1 MNIELFKT
9 IAKRNPTILF
19 IIFSIITLGIYPLFW
34 VISRKKI
41 INQLTESKI
50 TESLPTIM
58 IIAYIL
64 GSFLQVYG
72 ASQGQEGVTAIG
84 GLSNIIYYVLWIVI
98 SFQMKNVLKEFSDK
112 NEMKI
117 SYNGFFT
124 FLFTFAY
131 INYKLNENI
140 DYIAQNSI
148 VDKEETTTSDK
159 EITSEKTPESP
170 NSIVDK
176 EETPTS
182 VKETTSEK
190 TPDSPEDRLQKLGDM
205 KEKGLINED
214 EFNSKKEVILKE
226 M

>member
-9 IAKRNPTILF
+9 NAKRNPTILY
-19 IIFSIITLGIYPLFW
+19 IIFTVITLSIYPWFW
-34 VISRKKI
+34 VFSRKKI
-41 INQLTESKI
+41 LNQLTESKI
-50 TESLPTIM
+50 TESLPAFFVITS
-58 IIAYIL
+58 IL
-64 GSFLQVYG
+64 SAFLQGYG
-72 ASQGQEGVTAIG
+72 ETQLDGESAIALS
-84 GLSNIIYYVLWIVI
+84 GLFQLISFVLMVVI
-98 SFQMKNVLKEFSDK
+98 AFQMKKVLEEFSVN

-117 SYNGFFT
+117 SYNGFLT
-124 FLFTFAY
+124 FLLSFMY

-170 NSIVDK
+170 
-176 EETPTS
+176 
-182 VKETTSEK
+182 
-190 TPDSPEDRLQKLGDM
+190 EDRLQKLAEM

>member
-9 IAKRNPTILF
+9 NAKRNPTILY
-19 IIFSIITLGIYPLFW
+19 IIFTVITLSIYPWFW
-34 VISRKKI
+34 VFSRKKI
-41 INQLTESKI
+41 LNQLTESKI
-50 TESLPTIM
+50 TESLPVIFVITS
-58 IIAYIL
+58 IL
-64 GSFLQVYG
+64 SVFLQGYG
-72 ASQGQEGVTAIG
+72 ETQLDGESAIALS
-84 GLSNIIYYVLWIVI
+84 GLFQLISFVLMVVI
-98 SFQMKNVLKEFSDK
+98 AFQMKKVLEEFSVN

-117 SYNGFFT
+117 SYNGFLT
-124 FLFTFAY
+124 FLLSFMY

-140 DYIAQNSI
+140 DHIAQNSI

-170 NSIVDK
+170 
-176 EETPTS
+176 
-182 VKETTSEK
+182 
-190 TPDSPEDRLQKLGDM
+190 EDRLQKLAEM

>member
-9 IAKRNPTILF
+9 TAKRNPTILY
-19 IIFSIITLGIYPLFW
+19 IIFTVITLTIYPLFW
-34 VISRKKI
+34 VFSRKKI
-41 INQLTESKI
+41 LNQLTESKI
-50 TESLPTIM
+50 NESLPAFFVITS
-58 IIAYIL
+58 IL
-64 GSFLQVYG
+64 SAFLQGYG
-72 ASQGQEGVTAIG
+72 EAQLDQSAITVG
-84 GLSNIIYYVLWIVI
+84 GLLQLISVVLMVVI
-98 SFQMKNVLKEFSDK
+98 AFQMKKVLEEFSVN

-117 SYNGFFT
+117 SYNGFLT
-124 FLFTFAY
+124 FLLSFMY

-170 NSIVDK
+170 
-176 EETPTS
+176 
-182 VKETTSEK
+182 
-190 TPDSPEDRLQKLGDM
+190 EDRLQKLAEM

>member
-9 IAKRNPTILF
+9 NAKRNPTILY
-19 IIFSIITLGIYPLFW
+19 IIFTVITLSIYPWFW
-34 VISRKKI
+34 VFSRKKI
-41 INQLTESKI
+41 LNQLTESKI
-50 TESLPTIM
+50 TESLPAFFVITS
-58 IIAYIL
+58 IL
-64 GSFLQVYG
+64 SAFLQGYG
-72 ASQGQEGVTAIG
+72 ETQLDGESAIALS
-84 GLSNIIYYVLWIVI
+84 GLFQLISFVLMVVI
-98 SFQMKNVLKEFSDK
+98 AFQMKKVLEEFSVN

-117 SYNGFFT
+117 SYNGFLT
-124 FLFTFAY
+124 FLLSFIY

-170 NSIVDK
+170 
-176 EETPTS
+176 
-182 VKETTSEK
+182 
-190 TPDSPEDRLQKLGDM
+190 EDRLQKLAEM

>member
-9 IAKRNPTILF
+9 TAKRNPTILY
-19 IIFSIITLGIYPLFW
+19 IIFTVITLSIYPWFW
-34 VISRKKI
+34 VFSRKKI
-41 INQLTESKI
+41 LNQLTESKI
-50 TESLPTIM
+50 NESLPAFFVITS
-58 IIAYIL
+58 IL
-64 GSFLQVYG
+64 SAFLQGYG
-72 ASQGQEGVTAIG
+72 ETQFDESAIAVG
-84 GLSNIIYYVLWIVI
+84 GFLSFISVVLMVVI
-98 SFQMKNVLKEFSDK
+98 AFQMKKVLEEFSVN

-117 SYNGFFT
+117 SYNGFLT
-124 FLFTFAY
+124 FLLSFMY

-170 NSIVDK
+170 
-176 EETPTS
+176 
-182 VKETTSEK
+182 
-190 TPDSPEDRLQKLGDM
+190 EDRLQKLAEM

>member
-9 IAKRNPTILF
+9 NAKRNPTILY
-19 IIFSIITLGIYPLFW
+19 IIFTVITLSIYPWFW
-34 VISRKKI
+34 VFSRKKI
-41 INQLTESKI
+41 LNQLTESKI
-50 TESLPTIM
+50 NESLPAFFVITS
-58 IIAYIL
+58 IL
-64 GSFLQVYG
+64 SAFLQGYG
-72 ASQGQEGVTAIG
+72 ETQLDGESAIALS
-84 GLSNIIYYVLWIVI
+84 GLFQLISVVLMVVI
-98 SFQMKNVLKEFSDK
+98 AFQMKKVLEEFSVN

-117 SYNGFFT
+117 SYNGFLT
-124 FLFTFAY
+124 FLLSFIY

-170 NSIVDK
+170 
-176 EETPTS
+176 
-182 VKETTSEK
+182 
-190 TPDSPEDRLQKLGDM
+190 EDRLQKLAEM

-214 EFNSKKEVILKE
+214 EFNSKKELILKE

>member
-9 IAKRNPTILF
+9 NAKRNPTILY
-19 IIFSIITLGIYPLFW
+19 IIFTVITLSIYPWFW
-34 VISRKKI
+34 VFSRKKI
-41 INQLTESKI
+41 LNQLTESKI
-50 TESLPTIM
+50 TESLPAIFVITS
-58 IIAYIL
+58 IL
-64 GSFLQVYG
+64 SVFLQGYG
-72 ASQGQEGVTAIG
+72 ETQLDGESAIALS
-84 GLSNIIYYVLWIVI
+84 GLFQLLSFVLMVVI
-98 SFQMKNVLKEFSDK
+98 AFQMKKVLEEFSVN

-117 SYNGFFT
+117 SYNGFLT
-124 FLFTFAY
+124 FLLSFMY

-170 NSIVDK
+170 
-176 EETPTS
+176 
-182 VKETTSEK
+182 
-190 TPDSPEDRLQKLGDM
+190 EDRLQKLAEM

>member
-9 IAKRNPTILF
+9 NAKRNPTILY
-19 IIFSIITLGIYPLFW
+19 IIFTVITLTIYPWFW
-34 VISRKKI
+34 VFSRKKI

-50 TESLPTIM
+50 NESLPAFFVITS
-58 IIAYIL
+58 IL
-64 GSFLQVYG
+64 SAFLQGYG
-72 ASQGQEGVTAIG
+72 ETQFDESAIAVG
-84 GLSNIIYYVLWIVI
+84 GFLSFISVVLMVVI
-98 SFQMKNVLKEFSDK
+98 AFQMKKVLEEFSVN

-117 SYNGFFT
+117 SYNGFLT
-124 FLFTFAY
+124 FLLSFIY

-170 NSIVDK
+170 
-176 EETPTS
+176 
-182 VKETTSEK
+182 
-190 TPDSPEDRLQKLGDM
+190 EDRLQKLAEM

>member
-9 IAKRNPTILF
+9 NAKRNPTILY
-19 IIFSIITLGIYPLFW
+19 IIFTVITLSIYPWFW
-34 VISRKKI
+34 VFSRKKI
-41 INQLTESKI
+41 LNQLTESKI
-50 TESLPTIM
+50 TESLPAFFVITS
-58 IIAYIL
+58 IL
-64 GSFLQVYG
+64 SAFLQGYG
-72 ASQGQEGVTAIG
+72 ETQFDESAIAVG
-84 GLSNIIYYVLWIVI
+84 GFLSFISVVLMVVI
-98 SFQMKNVLKEFSDK
+98 AFQMKKVLEEFSVN

-117 SYNGFFT
+117 SYNGFLT
-124 FLFTFAY
+124 FLLSFMY

-170 NSIVDK
+170 
-176 EETPTS
+176 
-182 VKETTSEK
+182 
-190 TPDSPEDRLQKLGDM
+190 EDRLQKLAEM

>member
-9 IAKRNPTILF
+9 NAKRNPTILY
-19 IIFSIITLGIYPLFW
+19 IIFTVITLSVYPWFW
-34 VISRKKI
+34 VFSRKKI
-41 INQLTESKI
+41 LNQLTESKI
-50 TESLPTIM
+50 NESLPAFFVITS
-58 IIAYIL
+58 IL
-64 GSFLQVYG
+64 SAFLQGYG
-72 ASQGQEGVTAIG
+72 ETQFDESAIAVG
-84 GLSNIIYYVLWIVI
+84 GFLSFISVVLMVVI
-98 SFQMKNVLKEFSDK
+98 AFQMKKVLEEFSVN

-117 SYNGFFT
+117 SYNGFLT
-124 FLFTFAY
+124 FLLSFMY

-148 VDKEETTTSDK
+148 VDKEETPTSDK

-170 NSIVDK
+170 
-176 EETPTS
+176 
-182 VKETTSEK
+182 
-190 TPDSPEDRLQKLGDM
+190 EDRLQKLAEM

>member
-9 IAKRNPTILF
+9 NAKRNPTILY
-19 IIFSIITLGIYPLFW
+19 IIFTVITLSIYPWFW
-34 VISRKKI
+34 VFSRKKI
-41 INQLTESKI
+41 LNQLTESKI
-50 TESLPTIM
+50 TESLPVIFVITS
-58 IIAYIL
+58 IL
-64 GSFLQVYG
+64 SAFLQGYG
-72 ASQGQEGVTAIG
+72 ETQLDGESAIALS
-84 GLSNIIYYVLWIVI
+84 GLFQLISFVLMVVI
-98 SFQMKNVLKEFSDK
+98 AFQMKKVLEEFSVN

-117 SYNGFFT
+117 SYNGFLT
-124 FLFTFAY
+124 FLLSFIY

-170 NSIVDK
+170 
-176 EETPTS
+176 
-182 VKETTSEK
+182 
-190 TPDSPEDRLQKLGDM
+190 EDRLQKLAEM

>member
-9 IAKRNPTILF
+9 NAKRNPTILY
-19 IIFSIITLGIYPLFW
+19 IIFTVITLTIYPLFW
-34 VISRKKI
+34 VFSRKKI
-41 INQLTESKI
+41 LNQLTESKI
-50 TESLPTIM
+50 NESLPAFFVITS
-58 IIAYIL
+58 IL
-64 GSFLQVYG
+64 SAFLQGYG
-72 ASQGQEGVTAIG
+72 ETQFDESAIAVG
-84 GLSNIIYYVLWIVI
+84 GFLSFISVVLMVVI
-98 SFQMKNVLKEFSDK
+98 AFQMKKVLEEFSVN

-117 SYNGFFT
+117 SYNGFLT
-124 FLFTFAY
+124 FLLSFMY

-148 VDKEETTTSDK
+148 VDKEETPTSDK

-170 NSIVDK
+170 
-176 EETPTS
+176 
-182 VKETTSEK
+182 
-190 TPDSPEDRLQKLGDM
+190 EDRLQKLAEM